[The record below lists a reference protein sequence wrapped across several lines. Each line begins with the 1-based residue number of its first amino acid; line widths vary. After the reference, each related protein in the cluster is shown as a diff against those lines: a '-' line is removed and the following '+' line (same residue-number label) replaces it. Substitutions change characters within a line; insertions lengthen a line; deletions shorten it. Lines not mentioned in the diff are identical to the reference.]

1 MSKILYILI
10 QSIAALLIFVAL
22 NNIAVYIMKNEDI
35 IEDPTKLIKQL
46 IIPGWVETKGFTD
59 KAFNTYNRFAKNY
72 KKLPKSS
79 NKFGGAQ
86 FTYTLWTKFNNV
98 SAENLAGKV
107 LFLQGDKK
115 KYPYT
120 ETIYNKATA
129 KTDYLVKCPLVKFG
143 NNSNEL
149 IVEFNTTKDITETA
163 VISRV
168 QSSDETLRHN
178 IFSLTPG
185 KWTMMTFVFQDDK
198 RYGDPENG
206 IIFSFYL
213 NDVLYST
220 QRFTGALRLN
230 QGDLNILPGS
240 SIQDGYI
247 SDLTYHNYALN
258 PNEITKLVSMG
269 YTNKRYD
276 EMQSD
281 PSFNQPL
288 YLSQYNKLEINNL

>member
-230 QGDLNILPGS
+230 KR
-240 SIQDGYI
+240 
-247 SDLTYHNYALN
+247 ALW
-258 PNEITKLVSMG
+258 
-269 YTNKRYD
+269 R
-276 EMQSD
+276 
-281 PSFNQPL
+281 
-288 YLSQYNKLEINNL
+288 